1 MQQTV
6 GLRRA
11 LAADLGQGSAAWAMQ
26 RFAERLPAEFPVFGL
41 ELRVIWSS
49 NGLTIFAHTG
59 RRPEL
64 ARKTSIPILI
74 VPLTPLC
81 VWRPRRTRLVF
92 LAIPGRCHAIE
103 DITTLSLIGVREE
116 DRLFGNR
123 SSAH

>member
-26 RFAERLPAEFPVFGL
+26 RFAERLPAEFPAFGL
-41 ELRVIWSS
+41 EPRRDLEFKWADYLR
-49 NGLTIFAHTG
+49 AHWAQTG
-59 RRPEL
+59 ISTKDIDTNFDSATNAAL
-64 ARKTSIPILI
+64 
-74 VPLTPLC
+74 